1 MAADPAW
8 WWGGEGKKITE
19 LNRGVGTGGDGG
31 ACGGDGAGND
41 CGNGYVINCD
51 DGGGDTCGRDC
62 RWEGVCDGGDLE
74 NQMLLELLC

>member
-1 MAADPAW
+1 M
-8 WWGGEGKKITE
+8 E

-31 ACGGDGAGND
+31 ACPGDGVGND

-62 RWEGVCDGGDLE
+62 L
-74 NQMLLELLC
+74 